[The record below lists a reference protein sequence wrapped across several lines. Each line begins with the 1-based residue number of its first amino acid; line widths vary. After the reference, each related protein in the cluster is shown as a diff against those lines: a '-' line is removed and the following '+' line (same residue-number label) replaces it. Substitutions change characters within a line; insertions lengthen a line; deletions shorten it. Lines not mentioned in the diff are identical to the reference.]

1 METKVNVLN
10 FASEEQQVTNKFF
23 SEYTPIDECLVK
35 TNSFSDN
42 DEWMMM
48 TGGLS
53 SILY

>member
-10 FASEEQQVTNKFF
+10 FASEEPQVTNKYF
-23 SEYTPIDECLVK
+23 SEYTPIDEHWVK

-48 TGGLS
+48 TNGLS